1 MLSHEL
7 SANQILV
14 YGYGNGYAEWTNLD
28 AYDYFRVLGFADTH
42 PRLLDMPDVY
52 GYNEDHDVRYVA
64 KVQPN
69 EPTTPVPFPG
79 MFWYDTDDDDN
90 YLYSIVT
97 VDGAYGVNQSNDYL
111 MCNGTFTITLPAAA
125 DNMGK
130 LLNIKNIGTGTI
142 TVDPNENETI
152 DGDLTIAIDTQY
164 ECISII
170 SDGSNWFI
178 I

>member
-1 MLSHEL
+1 MKNTVYIILFLFLLSC
-7 SANQILV
+7 N
-14 YGYGNGYAEWTNLD
+14 
-28 AYDYFRVLGFADTH
+28 
-42 PRLLDMPDVY
+42 
-52 GYNEDHDVRYVA
+52 
-64 KVQPN
+64 
-69 EPTTPVPFPG
+69 
-79 MFWYDTDDDDN
+79 TDDDDN